1 MPVYNGKY
9 IKTEVREFNSVIKR
23 NLLSD
28 EILKEGVHY
37 TCIAYVTI
45 DSVMR
50 MKKKKKKKS
59 TSLLRMQIKNKEDN
73 NV

>member
-50 MKKKKKKKS
+50 MKKKKKIHKF
-59 TSLLRMQIKNKEDN
+59 IKNANNKEDKD
-73 NV
+73 V

>member
-9 IKTEVREFNSVIKR
+9 IKTEVRECNSVIKR

-50 MKKKKKKKS
+50 MKKKKKKKIPKF
-59 TSLLRMQIKNKEDN
+59 IKNANKK
-73 NV
+73 